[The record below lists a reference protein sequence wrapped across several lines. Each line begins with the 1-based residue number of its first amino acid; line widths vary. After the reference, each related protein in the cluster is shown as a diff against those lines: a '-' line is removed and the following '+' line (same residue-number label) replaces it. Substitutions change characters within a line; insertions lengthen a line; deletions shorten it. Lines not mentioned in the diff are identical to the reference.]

1 MNEYIFGVSVRGVEL
16 ENVSFSK
23 NSIYLELGGSAG
35 IHSVN
40 YEYFL
45 RKTILTRVGFSV
57 MPSEDYSYTFP
68 IEGEKIY
75 SFYSEM
81 RSNNFFIPLTV
92 SKLLGGVNSR
102 SKIELGLSVVGKI
115 SSTATTDY
123 YDNDEK
129 EPEIFKD
136 LAMLTSL
143 TAILGYRYQPPVDGV
158 SFRVV
163 YTPLYHTPHDLLR
176 FGLV

>member
-1 MNEYIFGVSVRGVEL
+1 MNEYIFGFSVRGVEL

-102 SKIELGLSVVGKI
+102 SKIELGLGVVGKI

-129 EPEIFKD
+129 EMWDNGLEIQEEDFSS
-136 LAMLTSL
+136 LEQLSTSMPNSDPSEME
-143 TAILGYRYQPPVDGV
+143 PPTD
-158 SFRVV
+158 
-163 YTPLYHTPHDLLR
+163 
-176 FGLV
+176 

>member
-1 MNEYIFGVSVRGVEL
+1 M
-16 ENVSFSK
+16 
-23 NSIYLELGGSAG
+23 
-35 IHSVN
+35 
-40 YEYFL
+40 
-45 RKTILTRVGFSV
+45 
-57 MPSEDYSYTFP
+57 
-68 IEGEKIY
+68 
-75 SFYSEM
+75 
-81 RSNNFFIPLTV
+81 
-92 SKLLGGVNSR
+92 LGGVNSR
-102 SKIELGLSVVGKI
+102 SKIELGLGVVGKI

-176 FGLV
+176 FGLVWFGLVWFGLVWFEFRLHILKWK